1 MNEPKDSSGGWDGY
15 RTFCVERKEP
25 ESRTVTSFYLT
36 AKDGRP
42 LAPYKPGQFLG
53 FKLDVPGHDK
63 PVLRTYTISD
73 SSGDAAHYRL
83 SIKREP
89 PPAGQQNAPPGAS
102 SNYFHDHVEAGSELQ
117 VRAPSGDF
125 FLPEDDD
132 GDGDGG
138 ESGPVVLLSGGV
150 GLTPMISMLNHIVSN
165 GAKRPVWFIHGVRN
179 GDEHAFGA
187 HVRGLAET
195 HANVNAHIAYLE
207 PGPGDAEG
215 RDYDSAGL
223 ISIELL
229 ESLLPG
235 KDGDFYLCGPTAFMK
250 ALFNGLLDWG
260 VAESR
265 IYYEFFGPATVLK
278 ESGAGDK
285 ADGKSAPTASTVPG
299 APGPEAAADGPVVT
313 FRRSGV
319 TVTWDPDKET
329 ILDLAEANGVTPD
342 FSCRSGVCHT
352 CMCTLIEGEI
362 EYVND
367 DALLPEEEG
376 QILICSSRPKTDIT
390 VDV

>member
-1 MNEPKDSSGGWDGY
+1 MNELKDFSGGWDGY

-25 ESRTVTSFYLT
+25 ESLTVTSFYLT

-42 LAPYKPGQFLG
+42 LASYKPGQFLG
-53 FKLDVPGHDK
+53 FKLDVPGYEK

-73 SSGDAAHYRL
+73 SSGDATHYRL

-89 PPAGQQNAPPGAS
+89 PPADQMDAPPGVS

-117 VRAPSGDF
+117 VRAPSGEF
-125 FLPEDDD
+125 FLHEDDEV
-132 GDGDGG
+132 DGDGG
-138 ESGPVVLLSGGV
+138 KSGPVVVLSGGV
-150 GLTPMISMLNHIVSN
+150 GLTPMVSMLNHIVAN
-165 GAKRPVWFIHGVRN
+165 GAKKPVWFIHGVRN

-195 HANVNAHIAYLE
+195 HANVHAHIAYLE
-207 PGPGDAEG
+207 PGPGDVEG
-215 RDYDSAGL
+215 RDYDSAGV
-223 ISIELL
+223 ISMELL
-229 ESLLPG
+229 QSLVPG
-235 KDGDFYLCGPTAFMK
+235 KDGDFYLCGPPPFMK
-250 ALFNGLLDWG
+250 VLFNGLLDWG

-278 ESGAGDK
+278 EGADDK
-285 ADGKSAPTASTVPG
+285 ADRKSAPTASTVPG
-299 APGPEAAADGPVVT
+299 PEAAADGPMVT
-313 FRRSGV
+313 FKRSGV
-319 TVTWDPDKET
+319 TVNWDPEIET
-329 ILDLAEANGVTPD
+329 ILELAEANGVTPD

-352 CMCTLIEGEI
+352 CMCALIEGEI

-367 DALLPEEEG
+367 DAFLLEEEG
-376 QILICSSRPKTDIT
+376 QILICSSKPKTDIT

>member
-36 AKDGRP
+36 AKDARP

-73 SSGDAAHYRL
+73 SSGDATHYRL

-89 PPAGQQNAPPGAS
+89 PPPDQPDAPPGVS
-102 SNYFHDHVEAGSELQ
+102 SNYFHDHVEVGGELQ

-125 FLPEDDD
+125 FLLEDDD
-132 GDGDGG
+132 GDGDGEG
-138 ESGPVVLLSGGV
+138 GDSGLVVLLSGGV
-150 GLTPMISMLNHIVSN
+150 GLTPMVSMLNHIVSN
-165 GAKRPVWFIHGVRN
+165 GAKRPVWFVHGVRN

-195 HANVNAHIAYLE
+195 HANVHAHIAYLE
-207 PGPGDAEG
+207 PCPGDVED
-215 RDYDSAGL
+215 RDYDSAGV
-223 ISIELL
+223 ITMELL
-229 ESLLPG
+229 QSLLPG
-235 KDGDFYLCGPTAFMK
+235 KDGDFYLCGPPPFMK
-250 ALFNGLLDWG
+250 SLFNGLLDWG
-260 VAESR
+260 VVESR

-278 ESGAGDK
+278 KGAGDK
-285 ADGKSAPTASTVPG
+285 ADQEPAPAS
-299 APGPEAAADGPVVT
+299 PGPEAAADGPVVT
-313 FRRSGV
+313 FKRSGV
-319 TVTWDPDKET
+319 TVNWDPDQET
-329 ILDLAEANGVTPD
+329 ILELAEANGLAPD

-367 DALLPEEEG
+367 DAFLPEEEG
-376 QILICSSRPKTDIT
+376 QILICSSKPKTDIT

>member
-1 MNEPKDSSGGWDGY
+1 MNEPQDSSGGWDGF
-15 RTFCVERKEP
+15 RTFSVERKEP

-36 AKDGRP
+36 AKNARP

-53 FKLDVPGHDK
+53 FKLDVPGHDQ
-63 PVLRTYTISD
+63 PVLCTYTISD
-73 SSGDAAHYRL
+73 SLGDATYYRL

-89 PPAGQQNAPPGAS
+89 PPPDQPDAPPGVS
-102 SNYFHDHVEAGSELQ
+102 SNYFHDHVEVGGELQ
-117 VRAPSGDF
+117 VLAPSGDF
-125 FLPEDDD
+125 FLHEDDD
-132 GDGDGG
+132 GA
-138 ESGPVVLLSGGV
+138 VVLLSGGV
-150 GLTPMISMLNHIVSN
+150 GLTPMISMLNHIVAN
-165 GAKRPVWFIHGVRN
+165 VAKRPVWFVHGVRN

-195 HANVNAHIAYLE
+195 HDNVNAYIAYLE

-223 ISIELL
+223 ITIELL

-235 KDGDFYLCGPTAFMK
+235 KEGDFYLCGPPPFMK
-250 ALFNGLLDWG
+250 VLFNGLLDWG

-278 ESGAGDK
+278 EGAEDK
-285 ADGKSAPTASTVPG
+285 ADGKSAPTSPA

-313 FRRSGV
+313 FKRSGV
-319 TVTWDPDKET
+319 TVNWDPDKET

>member
-1 MNEPKDSSGGWDGY
+1 MNGPQDPSGGWHGY

-25 ESRTVTSFYLT
+25 ESRTVTSFYLA
-36 AKDGRP
+36 AKDARP

-53 FKLDVPGHDK
+53 FKLDVPGQPE

-73 SSGDAAHYRL
+73 SLGDATHYRL

-89 PPAGQQNAPPGAS
+89 PPPDQPDAPPGVS

-125 FLPEDDD
+125 FLHED
-132 GDGDGG
+132 GAGG
-138 ESGPVVLLSGGV
+138 ESGPVALLSGGV
-150 GLTPMISMLNHIVSN
+150 GLTPMVSMLNHIVSN

-195 HANVNAHIAYLE
+195 HANVHAHIAYLE

-215 RDYDSAGL
+215 RDYDSAGF
-223 ISIELL
+223 ISLELL

-235 KDGDFYLCGPTAFMK
+235 KDGDFYLCGPPPFMK

-278 ESGAGDK
+278 EGTGDK
-285 ADGKSAPTASTVPG
+285 ADRKSAPTAPAVPG
-299 APGPEAAADGPVVT
+299 APGVEAAAIGPVVT
-313 FRRSGV
+313 FKRSGV
-319 TVTWDPDKET
+319 TVNWDPEIET
-329 ILDLAEANGVTPD
+329 ILELAEANGVTPD
-342 FSCRSGVCHT
+342 FSCRSGACHT

-367 DALLPEEEG
+367 DAVLPDEEG
-376 QILICSSRPKTDIT
+376 QILICSSKPKTDIT

>member
-1 MNEPKDSSGGWDGY
+1 MNGPQEPSGGWDGY

-25 ESRTVTSFYLT
+25 ESQTVTSFYLT

-42 LAPYKPGQFLG
+42 LAAYKPGQFLG
-53 FKLDVPGHDK
+53 FKLDVPGQLK

-73 SSGDAAHYRL
+73 SLGDGTHYRL
-83 SIKREP
+83 SIKCEP
-89 PPAGQQNAPPGAS
+89 SPPDKPDAPPGVS
-102 SNYFHDHVEAGSELQ
+102 SNYFHDHVEAGGELQ

-125 FLPEDDD
+125 FLHED
-132 GDGDGG
+132 GAGG

-150 GLTPMISMLNHIVSN
+150 GLTPMVSMLNHIVAN

-195 HANVNAHIAYLE
+195 HANVHAYIAYQE

-215 RDYDSAGL
+215 RDYDSAGF
-223 ISIELL
+223 ISMELL
-229 ESLLPG
+229 KSLLPG
-235 KDGDFYLCGPTAFMK
+235 KGADFYLCGPPPFMK
-250 ALFNGLLDWG
+250 VLFNGLLDWG

-285 ADGKSAPTASTVPG
+285 AGRKSAPTASTVPG
-299 APGPEAAADGPVVT
+299 APGAGAAAIGPVVT
-313 FRRSGV
+313 FKRSGV
-319 TVTWDPDKET
+319 TVDWDPEIET
-329 ILDLAEANGVTPD
+329 ILELAEANGVTPD

-352 CMCTLIEGEI
+352 CMCTLIEGEV

-367 DALLPEEEG
+367 DAVLPDEEG
-376 QILICSSRPKTDIT
+376 QILICSSKPKTDIT